1 MSIRSIC
8 CRKKTIFIKLLR
20 YSHAHGPFDLGLW
33 FMTIF
38 AKIIVF
44 CRTYTI
50 NYILKYMRL
59 EVCFGRPLKTTNAVI
74 MGLLEYE

>member
-1 MSIRSIC
+1 
-8 CRKKTIFIKLLR
+8 
-20 YSHAHGPFDLGLW
+20 
-33 FMTIF
+33 MTIF